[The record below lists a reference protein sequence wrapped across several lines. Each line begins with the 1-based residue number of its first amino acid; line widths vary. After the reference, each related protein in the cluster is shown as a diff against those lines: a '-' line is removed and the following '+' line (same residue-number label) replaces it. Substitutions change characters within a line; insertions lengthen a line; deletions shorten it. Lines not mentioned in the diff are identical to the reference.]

1 MANQTINHRRL
12 IINDATNISELGE
25 AIYPHLNRHD
35 VKFNENGEYKVN
47 LKVPEDKAK
56 GMIALYEKA
65 IQSSISEAEQKL
77 NGKKVKLAPKPY
89 SVEDGFAVFKY
100 KMKATGINRKTKE
113 PFSQR
118 PALFDAKKNPL
129 NPSSCNIWGGSKM
142 KIAYVLRSYYSPA
155 LGAGVTAQLKAV
167 QIIELVEGKQMD
179 LFAKEDGYENTT
191 SPEEMNNVPQTEVQ
205 TSTDF

>member
-1 MANQTINHRRL
+1 MNE
-12 IINDATNISELGE
+12 ATNISKLGE
-25 AIYPHLNRHD
+25 SLYPHLNRPD
-35 VKFNENGEYKVN
+35 VKFNENGEYKVT
-47 LKVPEDKAK
+47 LKIPADKAK
-56 GMIALYEKA
+56 DMIALYEKA
-65 IQSSISEAEQKL
+65 IEDSISKAETELK
-77 NGKKVKLAPKPY
+77 GKKVKVAPKPF
-89 SVEDGFAVFKY
+89 SIEDGFALFKY

-118 PALFDAKKNPL
+118 PLLFDAKKNPL

-179 LFAKEDGYENTT
+179 LFAKEDGYETKT
-191 SPEEMNNVPQTEVQ
+191 SAEEMNNVPQAEVQ